1 MKKIS
6 TFLCGLF
13 LAFLLCS
20 CGNTEHAQIAATTL
34 PVYDFTRAI
43 CHETDL
49 QIVRLINE
57 EVSCLHDYTLQVSQ
71 MRAMEQADVVILS
84 GAGLEDFLE
93 LPKEKNVID
102 ASVGVP
108 LLEPH
113 CEHEEHHHEQDAHIW
128 LSPKNAMIMAQNI
141 CAGLTQ
147 QYPQYADIFAEN
159 LERLIMGLTSLD
171 VYAENNL
178 SQLKSRELITF
189 HDGFSYLAE
198 SYDLTILKAIEEE
211 SGSEASAAE
220 LIELIRLTEEHNLQA
235 IFTERN
241 GSTSA
246 ASILSRET
254 GVQIY
259 TLDMA
264 MGGNS
269 YIEAMYH
276 NIDTLKEALG

>member
-1 MKKIS
+1 M
-6 TFLCGLF
+6 
-13 LAFLLCS
+13 AFLLCS

-49 QIVRLINE
+49 QIVRLISE

-93 LPKEKNVID
+93 LPKGKNVID

-108 LLEPH
+108 LLETH

-141 CAGLTQ
+141 CAGLTE
-147 QYPQYADIFAEN
+147 QYPQHADIFAEN
-159 LERLIMGLTSLD
+159 LERLMMGLTSLD

-178 SQLKSRELITF
+178 SELKSRELITF

-198 SYDLTILKAIEEE
+198 SYDLTILEAIEEE

-264 MGGNS
+264 MGRSS